1 MFITVKSKLS
11 KKTYRIILF
20 SAIAF
25 LCVVGIL
32 SACVLQKGVKR
43 NIECENGEYSAVLSG
58 DNGEEL
64 FAFQFSKEIE
74 EKVYEK
80 QVCIPSE
87 FSKTYQEYNELQ
99 LSQGLDLS
107 LYKGKEC
114 TLSVFS
120 LKNYTIDY
128 KKAYMTILSIDDT
141 VIGGHISTFENKSE
155 IYTFY
160 GE

>member
-1 MFITVKSKLS
+1 MSSTNKVIRVAAAVIT
-11 KKTYRIILF
+11 
-20 SAIAF
+20 
-25 LCVVGIL
+25 
-32 SACVLQKGVKR
+32 
-43 NIECENGEYSAVLSG
+43 NGEKF
-58 DNGEEL
+58 
-64 FAFQFSKEIE
+64 FASQFSKEIE

-80 QVCIPSE
+80 LVRIPYE
-87 FSKTYQEYNELQ
+87 FSDTYEEYNELQ
-99 LSQGLDLS
+99 LLQGLDLS

-141 VIGGHISTFENKSE
+141 VIGGHISTFENESE
-155 IYTFY
+155 MYTFY